1 MSGLSQGLLVG
12 IVAGLLATGTRPA
25 AKQGTLPDGFM
36 LYFCAPG
43 VDPGEP
49 GDDQGPPREVR
60 RRFTELTGC
69 NVGEFAIVWGDTER
83 ENPGDG
89 PSRYDFSRV
98 RPPKHVLRQEHLICH
113 LHFFGN
119 RWAGKFR
126 FTDVSRYNE
135 LLERWAEAACRFA
148 REKFGVSLFETGG
161 NERDLVDPKLYK
173 PHYPEAACWTY
184 SRTRTPC
191 GW

>member
-1 MSGLSQGLLVG
+1 MQNLPQAVLIATLTALLG
-12 IVAGLLATGTRPA
+12 ASAIAARPPRGA
-25 AKQGTLPDGFM
+25 LPDSFM

-49 GDDQGPPREVR
+49 GDDQGPPRQVR

-69 NVGEFAIVWGDTER
+69 NVGEFAIAWGDTER
-83 ENPGDG
+83 EEPGDG

-98 RPPKHVLRQEHLICH
+98 RPPKHVLQQEHIICH
-113 LHFFGN
+113 LIHFGN

-135 LLERWAEAACRFA
+135 LLRRWASAT
-148 REKFGVSLFETGG
+148 SL
-161 NERDLVDPKLYK
+161 
-173 PHYPEAACWTY
+173 TY
-184 SRTRTPC
+184 SPTRTLSGWC
-191 GW
+191 GRSR